1 MPVVRFRDC
10 DCGQNHRSRR
20 RREPKDLANAGI
32 AATAEL
38 VSVEP
43 CLEPA
48 TCPSKPPPRHHAAC
62 QRGALFKR
70 RCRRWP
76 NSASIPTADRV
87 PREHRPT
94 RTSRDGGGGPD
105 EVRRSGCQHGST
117 LTGSVVAGRSFSNP
131 LLRRFLPQQQ
141 PFWRVSP
148 AAILGRRRRPSR
160 LLKFVRMG
168 SHITSVPSR
177 SWPESSKWPRSKMR
191 GYSRCPFSLRFSGS
205 TSASRSASDNSRST
219 YSGRQGVVVLP
230 SGRERRKWSR
240 K

>member
-1 MPVVRFRDC
+1 MGDHRPAACDHRTDRRKSRQAVVRRAQYRSRFRSPDGSLEGPRSRDEMPVVRFRDC

-76 NSASIPTADRV
+76 NIASIPTADRV

-94 RTSRDGGGGPD
+94 RTS
-105 EVRRSGCQHGST
+105 QA
-117 LTGSVVAGRSFSNP
+117 VAGSLTRSDVLVANM
-131 LLRRFLPQQQ
+131 
-141 PFWRVSP
+141 
-148 AAILGRRRRPSR
+148 A
-160 LLKFVRMG
+160 
-168 SHITSVPSR
+168 
-177 SWPESSKWPRSKMR
+177 PR
-191 GYSRCPFSLRFSGS
+191 
-205 TSASRSASDNSRST
+205 
-219 YSGRQGVVVLP
+219 
-230 SGRERRKWSR
+230 
-240 K
+240 